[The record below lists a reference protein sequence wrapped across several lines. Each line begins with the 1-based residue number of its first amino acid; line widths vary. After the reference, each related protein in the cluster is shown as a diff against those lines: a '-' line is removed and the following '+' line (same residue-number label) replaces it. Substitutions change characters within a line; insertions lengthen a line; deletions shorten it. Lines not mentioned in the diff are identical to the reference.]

1 MESIVRLAALRIS
14 NIKNV
19 ADGRIIMPHV
29 YRRELIRKTA
39 EILGIYGQNGSG
51 KTTVIDALYYL
62 HQIMIGEV
70 IPEEIVDYLDVNSD
84 HTKILADFHIYE
96 SSFIYE
102 VTYALTLKSW
112 EKSARIVQET
122 LSCAVNDGDKRS
134 NKTVFI

>member
-19 ADGRIIMPHV
+19 SDGWIIMPHF

-70 IPEEIVDYLDVNSD
+70 IP
-84 HTKILADFHIYE
+84 
-96 SSFIYE
+96 
-102 VTYALTLKSW
+102 
-112 EKSARIVQET
+112 
-122 LSCAVNDGDKRS
+122 
-134 NKTVFI
+134 